1 MAPQSS
7 IPPQTIDP
15 VVCAAAAADPLALEA
30 LRAENS
36 ALQREL
42 QAKSLEL
49 QVTESQ
55 MSRVFSYLAGLYDL
69 IPGILLVL
77 DKGMRITR
85 VNTEASS
92 LLGFPEAELRRIGLD
107 QLLPAAAGVIGP
119 FLEGQQ
125 RQSRRGE
132 VSFRCADGSDL
143 PVLLSVCAQYD
154 EDGQLQS
161 LLLVGLD
168 LRERKRLELELRHA
182 QKLESIGQLAAGVAH
197 EINTPMQFISD
208 NLHFVEQAVND
219 LMAVAEGHRPAT
231 DINLDFLRRRLP
243 RALER
248 AHDGVQRVSRIVGAM
263 RQFSHPGVSM
273 EPVDVNALIENA
285 VTVSANAFKYIAD
298 LDLRLAEIP
307 NVPEV
312 RGDLGQ
318 VLLNLITNAAHAM
331 EERIGDSG
339 QRGLLRIETRFLTE
353 RGLIEI
359 AVQDNGSGIPEAIAH
374 RVFDPFFT
382 TKPVGTGTG
391 QGLAISRAI
400 VVDKLGGE
408 LAFERVQP
416 QGTCFRIRLPLV
428 RASREVAE

>member
-1 MAPQSS
+1 M
-7 IPPQTIDP
+7 
-15 VVCAAAAADPLALEA
+15 
-30 LRAENS
+30 
-36 ALQREL
+36 
-42 QAKSLEL
+42 
-49 QVTESQ
+49 
-55 MSRVFSYLAGLYDL
+55 RV
-69 IPGILLVL
+69 
-77 DKGMRITR
+77 TR
-85 VNTEASS
+85 VNAEASS
-92 LLGFPEAELRRIGLD
+92 LLGFPETDLRRSTLD
-107 QLLPAAAGVIGP
+107 QLLPAAAEVVTP
-119 FLEGQQ
+119 FLDGQQ

-132 VSFRCADGSDL
+132 VNFRCADGSDL
-143 PVLLSVCAQYD
+143 PVLLSSCAQYD
-154 EDGQLQS
+154 DEGELQS

-208 NLHFVEQAVND
+208 NLHFVEQAVSD
-219 LMAVAEGHRPAT
+219 LMAVAEGQRGAA

-263 RQFSHPGVSM
+263 RQFSHPGM
-273 EPVDVNALIENA
+273 ALEPVDVNALIENA

-307 NVPEV
+307 NVPAV

-331 EERIGDSG
+331 EARIGDSG
-339 QRGLLRIETRFLTE
+339 QRGLLRIETRFVAE
-353 RGLIEI
+353 RGCIEI
-359 AVQDNGSGIPEAIAH
+359 AVQDNGSGIPESIAH

-382 TKPVGTGTG
+382 TKPVGTGPG

-408 LAFERVQP
+408 LGFEQVQP
-416 QGTCFRIRLPLV
+416 HGTCFLIRLPLV
-428 RASREVAE
+428 RPNREVSA